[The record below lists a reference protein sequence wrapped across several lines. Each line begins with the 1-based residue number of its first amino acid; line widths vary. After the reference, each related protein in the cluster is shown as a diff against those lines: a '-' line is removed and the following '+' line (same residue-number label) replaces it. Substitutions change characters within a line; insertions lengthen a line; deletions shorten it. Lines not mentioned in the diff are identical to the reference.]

1 MTVSEPSQVIQPS
14 IPDCG
19 QGNEQ
24 DGPVLREP
32 PETWAIC
39 GECDGE
45 GSTNRTIHVYEAGCA
60 VSHPDVESV
69 PCVECGGAGGVIA
82 EVDPTCEVCGG
93 DCAAANP
100 PVLNCPLLTEHLDQE
115 DRS

>member
-1 MTVSEPSQVIQPS
+1 MSVQTKISESGQIAEQTAPVVS
-14 IPDCG
+14 
-19 QGNEQ
+19 
-24 DGPVLREP
+24 EP
-32 PETWAIC
+32 PETWVIC

-45 GSTNRTIHVYEAGCA
+45 GSTNKTIHVYEAGCA

-100 PVLNCPLLTEHLDQE
+100 PVLNCPLLVDHSVSE